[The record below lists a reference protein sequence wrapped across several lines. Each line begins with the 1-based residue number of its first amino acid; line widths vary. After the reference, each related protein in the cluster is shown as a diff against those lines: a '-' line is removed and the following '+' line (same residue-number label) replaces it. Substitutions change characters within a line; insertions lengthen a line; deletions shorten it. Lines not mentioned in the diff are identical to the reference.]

1 MSSQTQ
7 TEQEAYNEKLLSVAL
22 NKISTL
28 LSANLELETLLVLE
42 KDKTFNLE
50 EKLKSLEAKK

>member
-1 MSSQTQ
+1 MSSQIQ